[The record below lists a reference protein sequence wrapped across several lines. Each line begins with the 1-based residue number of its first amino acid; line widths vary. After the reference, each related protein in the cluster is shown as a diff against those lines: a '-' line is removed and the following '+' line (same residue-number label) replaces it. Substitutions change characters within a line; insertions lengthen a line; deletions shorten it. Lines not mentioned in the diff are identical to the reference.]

1 MCAAACWSNTTV
13 RKLVRE
19 HAGHAQKV
27 VVIDW
32 HTGVGAYND
41 VAYLFMHPFVR
52 TLFVRVLRPGL
63 LR

>member
-1 MCAAACWSNTTV
+1 MCTAACWSNTTV

-52 TLFVRVLRPGL
+52 TRTHF
-63 LR
+63 